1 MKIQLKE
8 DQVQKL
14 IGNYKSLNEQGVRL
28 LGFNPE
34 TKTET
39 VNFNS
44 VWNAGYWKM
53 TSKQIQNLN
62 SQMMVIQDFLSN
74 NPQTKLSIQVEAGE
88 SKVTNADNESGGKS
102 VPEGYLSTKRG
113 ESLVNYLNNFFKK
126 LENGGMSFTYPV
138 IPKAK
143 TIVGSQ
149 SYVRGTDNPKDP
161 KYTPEQF
168 VRLKVT
174 ATSQS
179 ECLIG
184 LEVMI
189 GWIKS
194 KGHSCD
200 QAIFQLLMNK
210 VPLGIAN
217 LNNGKFDVGEKQMQT
232 EIPKDVLSP
241 VKNRISTINKE
252 QVRSAIAQE
261 RKRFSAWVKDP
272 KNRSTSGQERK
283 FMDGYSFNGKT
294 IRQIGGYPTY
304 LALVKSY
311 YNKNK
316 PNQLTYKGTDVFDE
330 DYINKMVTASKDT
343 AYPLTSSYVGY
354 LKKRAVF
361 NMTFE
366 FDPSRTD
373 SLTTFHD
380 KITNQAGRTSDKVVG
395 GKRTQTFKID
405 TALAKEIF
413 AKGKGNQN
421 KITLSMIPLVG
432 PSGKYKQYY
441 TTGSHSDV
449 PYVRIK
455 KDGESDN
462 RYSGYPSVSIARG
475 DLQEV
480 TLLETDLCGNPITA
494 KNQ

>member
-8 DQVQKL
+8 DQIQKL
-14 IGNYKSLNEQGVRL
+14 IGNYKSLNEQGTRL

-62 SQMMVIQDFLSN
+62 SQMMVIQDFLSS

-88 SKVTNADNESGGKS
+88 SKVTNADNESGGKA

-126 LENGGMSFTYPV
+126 LENGGMSFTYPE

-189 GWIKS
+189 GWVKS

-200 QAIFQLLMNK
+200 EAIFQLLMNK

-217 LNNGKFDVGEKQMQT
+217 LNNGPLDVNGFGGKIE
-232 EIPKDVLSP
+232 PDVLDN
-241 VKNRISTINKE
+241 VKVRVSKINDK
-252 QVRSAIAQE
+252 QVTFAIAQE
-261 RKRFSAWVKDP
+261 KKKFQAWRNVP
-272 KNRSTSGQERK
+272 KNGPATERK
-283 FMDGYSFNGKT
+283 WMDGYKFDGKT
-294 IRQIGGYPTY
+294 IREIGGYSAY
-304 LALVKSY
+304 LDLVESY
-311 YNKNK
+311 YKKNK
-316 PNQLTYKGTDVFDE
+316 PNQLTYSGTDIFDE
-330 DYINKMVTASKDT
+330 DYLNKMVTASKDT
-343 AYPLTSSYVGY
+343 ATPMPPSTIKYY
-354 LKKRAVF
+354 KKKASI
-361 NMTFE
+361 NMSFD
-366 FDPSRTD
+366 FDPSIKDGKTA
-373 SLTTFHD
+373 FHD
-380 KITNQAGRTSDKVVG
+380 KITSQDGRTSDKVVG

-405 TALAKEIF
+405 TAKAKEIF
-413 AKGKGNQN
+413 AQGKGNQN
-421 KITLSMIPLVG
+421 KIILSMVPLVG
-432 PSGKYKQYY
+432 PSGQYKQYHKG
-441 TTGSHSDV
+441 GSHSSV

-462 RYSGYPSVSIARG
+462 RYSGHPSVTLARG
-475 DLQEV
+475 DMQEI